1 MEMRPKIAVVGAGS
15 WGTALARLLAN
26 AGSPVALWAREP
38 EVVDSIT
45 RTREN
50 KVFLPGVALPPLL
63 RVTDDLADAL
73 TGAQVLVSAVPTQ
86 HVGDVFAGVADSL
99 VGVEV
104 AVSVSKGIE
113 VETLRTPVDILGD
126 VLPTSLAGRVVALS
140 GPSFAREVAIDHPA
154 AVVAAAASIDDARY
168 VRDLFSTPSFRVYSS
183 DDIVS
188 VELGG
193 ALKNVI
199 AIAAGMSH
207 GLGFSQNS
215 KAALITRG
223 LAEMTRLGVARGG
236 DPHTFAGLSGMGDL
250 VLTCSGD
257 LSRNRT
263 VGAAIGRG
271 HTLAE
276 VLGEMNMVAE
286 GVKTTLAVHRL
297 AAESGVSMPIT
308 EQVYLTL
315 YEDKNPA
322 DAVAELMGRASR
334 DERDH

>member
-1 MEMRPKIAVVGAGS
+1 MGTIPKIAVVGAGS

-38 EVVDSIT
+38 EVVESIT
-45 RTREN
+45 MAREN
-50 KVFLPGVALPPLL
+50 TMFLPDVELPPLL

-73 TGAQVLVSAVPTQ
+73 TEAQVLVSAVPTQ
-86 HVGDVFAGVADSL
+86 HVRSVFADVGGVVDT
-99 VGVEV
+99 VEV
-104 AVSVSKGIE
+104 VVSVSKGIE
-113 VETLRTPVDILGD
+113 VETLRTPAAILGD
-126 VLPTSLAGRVVALS
+126 VLPARLADRIVALS

-154 AVVAAAASIDDARY
+154 AVVAAATSIDDARF

-188 VELGG
+188 AELGG

-207 GLGFSQNS
+207 GLGFAQNS

-223 LAEMTRLGVARGG
+223 LAEITRLGVALGG

-263 VGAAIGRG
+263 VGAALGRG
-271 HTLAE
+271 RKLAE
-276 VLGEMNMVAE
+276 VLSEMNTVAE
-286 GVKTTLAVHRL
+286 GVKTTLAAHRL
-297 AAESGVSMPIT
+297 ARESDIAMPIT

-315 YEDKNPA
+315 YEDKDPA
-322 DAVAELMGRASR
+322 EAVTDLMGRERR
-334 DERDH
+334 DERDR